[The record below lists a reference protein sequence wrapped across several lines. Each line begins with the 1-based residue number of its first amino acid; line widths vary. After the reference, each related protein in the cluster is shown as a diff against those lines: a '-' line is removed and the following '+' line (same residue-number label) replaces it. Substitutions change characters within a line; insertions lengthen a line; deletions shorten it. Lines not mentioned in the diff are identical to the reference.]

1 VPEACAAGFEK
12 FIVIASKS
20 PGFHDVEGKGEAQEM
35 TNSISAESIMIT
47 GESNWIQ
54 MRSLRMT
61 RERDNQDVRDRRDP
75 KFGVRSSEN
84 LKRRTS
90 NRRPS
95 HPSCFFR
102 KVRESRMN
110 NEIRF
115 TRNALSGD
123 FAAYR
128 HE

>member
-1 VPEACAAGFEK
+1 
-12 FIVIASKS
+12 
-20 PGFHDVEGKGEAQEM
+20 M
-35 TNSISAESIMIT
+35 TGTISTESILIT

-54 MRSLRMT
+54 TRLRMK
-61 RERDNQDVRDRRDP
+61 RERDKQDVRDRRDP

-84 LKRRTS
+84 LERRPS

-95 HPSCFFR
+95 HPFRFFR
-102 KVRESRMN
+102 KVRESCMN

>member
-12 FIVIASKS
+12 FIVIAVKS
-20 PGFHDVEGKGEAQEM
+20 PGFHDVKVKEEAQEM
-35 TNSISAESIMIT
+35 TNSISAESILIT

-54 MRSLRMT
+54 MVSLRMT
-61 RERDNQDVRDRRDP
+61 RERDKQDVRDRRDT
-75 KFGVRSSEN
+75 KFGVPSSEN
-84 LKRRTS
+84 LERRTS

-95 HPSCFFR
+95 HPSRFFR

>member
-1 VPEACAAGFEK
+1 MPRQSTQNRIEFDYDGIRMDAVF
-12 FIVIASKS
+12 SK
-20 PGFHDVEGKGEAQEM
+20 
-35 TNSISAESIMIT
+35 
-47 GESNWIQ
+47 
-54 MRSLRMT
+54 RSRH
-61 RERDNQDVRDRRDP
+61 VRDT

-84 LKRRTS
+84 LE
-90 NRRPS
+90 PS
-95 HPSCFFR
+95 SVSPVPLFR

>member
-1 VPEACAAGFEK
+1 
-12 FIVIASKS
+12 
-20 PGFHDVEGKGEAQEM
+20 M
-35 TNSISAESIMIT
+35 TGTISTESILIT

-54 MRSLRMT
+54 RLSLRMT
-61 RERDNQDVRDRRDP
+61 RERDKQDVRDRRDT

-84 LKRRTS
+84 LERRTS

-95 HPSCFFR
+95 HPSRFFR

>member
-1 VPEACAAGFEK
+1 
-12 FIVIASKS
+12 
-20 PGFHDVEGKGEAQEM
+20 M
-35 TNSISAESIMIT
+35 TGTISTESILIT
-47 GESNWIQ
+47 GEYNWIQ
-54 MRSLRMT
+54 MVSLRMT
-61 RERDNQDVRDRRDP
+61 RERDKQDVRDRRDT

-84 LKRRTS
+84 LERRTL

-95 HPSCFFR
+95 HLSRFFR
-102 KVRESRMN
+102 KVRKSRMN
-110 NEIRF
+110 SEIRF